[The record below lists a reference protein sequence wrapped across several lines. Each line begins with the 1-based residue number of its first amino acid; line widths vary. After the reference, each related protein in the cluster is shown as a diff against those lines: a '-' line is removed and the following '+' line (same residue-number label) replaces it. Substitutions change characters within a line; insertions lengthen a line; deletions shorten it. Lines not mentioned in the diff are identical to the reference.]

1 MVVFY
6 RRMPRFDYF
15 KAKSFD
21 EVVDLLNSGEP
32 GQFKVFAGG
41 TDLMDQLKQ
50 RKIDIPE
57 TVIDLK
63 GIAELDFID
72 FNPSSGLRI
81 GALTTVTDVAG
92 SEVINRNYS
101 ALADGA
107 KEIASAQI
115 QNRAT
120 VAGNICNAVSSADS
134 APPLLALGAE
144 ILCVSGEGERT
155 VKIENFFTGPGKT
168 VLNPNE
174 LVKEIR
180 LPAPTG
186 HANSAYLKLAP
197 RGRMDLAWVG
207 VAAWAE
213 IVDDVVRDIRIG
225 LGAVAPTPIRA
236 FAAEDMQR
244 GEPIG
249 SAIIEKAAH
258 VAAGETSPRADS
270 FRAGSEYR
278 KMMVEVL
285 LKRTIGRLAEPGIA
299 A

>member
-1 MVVFY
+1 
-6 RRMPRFDYF
+6 
-15 KAKSFD
+15 
-21 EVVDLLNSGEP
+21 
-32 GQFKVFAGG
+32 
-41 TDLMDQLKQ
+41 
-50 RKIDIPE
+50 
-57 TVIDLK
+57 
-63 GIAELDFID
+63 
-72 FNPSSGLRI
+72 
-81 GALTTVTDVAG
+81 LTTVTDVAG

-101 ALADGA
+101 TLADGA

-144 ILCVSGEGERT
+144 VVCVSGEGERT

-186 HANSAYLKLAP
+186 HSNSAYLKLAP

-236 FAAEDMQR
+236 FAAEDMLR

-249 SAIIEKAAH
+249 SAIIEKAARA
-258 VAAGETSPRADS
+258 AAGETSPRADS

-278 KMMVEVL
+278 QMMVEVL
-285 LKRTIGRLAEPGIA
+285 LKRTIERLAEPRIA